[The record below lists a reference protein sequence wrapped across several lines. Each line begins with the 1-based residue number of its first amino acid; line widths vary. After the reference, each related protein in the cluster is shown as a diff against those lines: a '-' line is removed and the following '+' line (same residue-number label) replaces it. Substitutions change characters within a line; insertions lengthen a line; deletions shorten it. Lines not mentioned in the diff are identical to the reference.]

1 MGTPVPHV
9 SLPNPGPAQ
18 RAVTVTGAKRA
29 NQPIRVGD
37 GPDWVPGATTIS
49 PLKRLTA
56 PRLHERL
63 RRVAQPD
70 EVAELIAVLAS
81 ARVSYV
87 TGAVIAA
94 DGGRTAV

>member
-1 MGTPVPHV
+1 M
-9 SLPNPGPAQ
+9 
-18 RAVTVTGAKRA
+18 
-29 NQPIRVGD
+29 
-37 GPDWVPGATTIS
+37 TIS

-63 RRVAQPD
+63 RRAAQPD

-94 DGGRTAV
+94 DGGGTAV